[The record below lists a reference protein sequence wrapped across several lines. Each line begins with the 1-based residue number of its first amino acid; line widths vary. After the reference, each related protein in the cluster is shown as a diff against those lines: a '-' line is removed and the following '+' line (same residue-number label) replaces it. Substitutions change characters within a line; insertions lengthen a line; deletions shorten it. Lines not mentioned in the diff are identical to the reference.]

1 MRLSAALLS
10 LMILGLSAA
19 SAEVGSEKPTEE
31 EALILAVPADLALQD
46 STLISQ
52 AGSRRKPLGKA
63 EEKEKDEPKP
73 PQSEEPVVEEQKEV
87 PVVPEAPD
95 RSRRSLLP
103 TPRRD
108 RAPDESQERID
119 LTTPPEKEK
128 MLQEEG
134 PARTE
139 FLRKRFEL
147 PPIDRSEQWEKP
159 VDPNTPD
166 FVAMS
171 DRWHIEPPDYE
182 IIDKPL
188 SPLDPYHQSKLK
200 GDYPFCGDDLFT
212 VLTMQNLSL
221 YEYREIPIPSPP
233 SAVNPNTYDF
243 FGDNDQEFFKNTAL
257 LTLDVYKGQTSFR
270 PPDWRFHST
279 LAFDYTDLRA
289 EENQVVSPDPRKGK
303 DRSRSDFAIQELYLE
318 FLLQDC
324 IPSYDFTSVRVGI
337 QPFNSDFR
345 GFIFNDTNLGYR
357 LFGSKDNNRIQ
368 WNLALFDQLEKEIN
382 SELNTT
388 TLRDQRVLIANVYR
402 QDFIW
407 LGYTAQLSFHA
418 NWDDGDLRFDEN
430 GFLARPDPIGSFQ
443 PHDVNAYY
451 FGWAGDGHMG
461 DVNVNHAFYQV
472 YGRDSFNPIAGD
484 DVDIDAQLAAFEVS
498 IDRDWIR
505 PKLSFLWASGD
516 NNPRD
521 DKGEG
526 FDAILEKTNFA
537 GAQFSYWGR
546 QALRGSGTAVGLV
559 QRDSLYPDF
568 TSSKFQGQS
577 NFVNPGLLV
586 FNTGIDFEWTPR
598 FKTLLN
604 ASWLFF
610 DDTEPIELVLQQP
623 GINREIGWDLS
634 LGMEYRPYF
643 TNNVIMKGGVA
654 TLLPGSGFEEFSQD
668 DDLFSAF
675 LEVALTF

>member
-1 MRLSAALLS
+1 MKSFVAILS
-10 LMILGLSAA
+10 LFLFALMTDDCVA
-19 SAEVGSEKPTEE
+19 GSERPTDEE
-31 EALILAVPADLALQD
+31 TLVLSVPTDLALQD
-46 STLISQ
+46 SNSLLSQ
-52 AGSRRKPLGKA
+52 AGSRRKPLGRPG
-63 EEKEKDEPKP
+63 EEEPKP
-73 PQSEEPVVEEQKEV
+73 PQSEEPVIEEKEIQ
-87 PVVPEAPD
+87 PVPEAPN

-108 RAPDESQERID
+108 RAPDESEERID
-119 LTTPPEKEK
+119 LTTPPAEDV
-128 MLQEEG
+128 LQEEG

-147 PPIDRSEQWEKP
+147 PPLDRTEGWQKP

-200 GDYPFCGDDLFT
+200 GDYPFWGDDLFT
-212 VLTMQNLSL
+212 VLTVHNLSL
-221 YEYREIPIPSPP
+221 YEFREIPVPSPP
-233 SAVNPNTYDF
+233 SANDPNTYDF

-257 LTLDVYKGQTSFR
+257 ISLDVYKGQTSFR
-270 PPDWRFHST
+270 PPDWRFRST
-279 LAFDYTDLRA
+279 FAFDYTSLTA
-289 EENQVVSPDPRKGK
+289 SENQVVAPDPRKGRN
-303 DRSRSDFAIQELYLE
+303 RSRSDFAIQELYLE
-318 FLLQDC
+318 FLLEDC
-324 IPSYDFTSVRVGI
+324 IPSYDFTSARVGI

-357 LFGSKDNNRIQ
+357 LFGSKDNNRTQ
-368 WNLALFDQLEKEIN
+368 WNIALFDQLEKEIN

-388 TLRDQRVLIANVYR
+388 TLRDQRVLIANLYR

-430 GFLARPDPIGSFQ
+430 GFLARPDPIGSFT

-461 DVNVNHAFYQV
+461 EFNVNHAFYQV

-484 DVDIDAQLAAFEVS
+484 DIDIDAQMAAFEVS

-537 GAQFSYWGR
+537 GSQFSYWGR

-559 QRDSLYPDF
+559 QRDSLYPDL
-568 TSSKFQGQS
+568 TTSKFQGQS

-598 FKTLLN
+598 FKTLFN

-610 DDTEPIELVLQQP
+610 DDTESLELVLQQP
-623 GINREIGWDLS
+623 GISREIGWDLS

-654 TLLPGSGFEEFSQD
+654 TLLPGSGFEEFSED
-668 DDLFSAF
+668 DDLYSAF
-675 LEVALTF
+675 LEVVLTF